1 MTIDA
6 NGWGRNPAGELAHF
20 DDAPHQ
26 TGDLLAVGI
35 HADPDLAFW
44 GWNDIWLHAPFREW
58 SIEAEIENIR
68 CPVLAVQGLD
78 HEYGTLEQIH
88 GIARRVADAKV
99 VELAGCG
106 HSPHRDQ
113 ADELIHRVTRFIG
126 DSSKVTKFIAVA
138 SAAE

>member
-6 NGWGRNPAGELAHF
+6 NGWGRNPAGELAYF
-20 DDAPHQ
+20 DDTPHQ
-26 TGDLLAVGI
+26 TGDLLAVDI

-78 HEYGTLEQIH
+78 DEYGTL
-88 GIARRVADAKV
+88 D
-99 VELAGCG
+99 
-106 HSPHRDQ
+106 
-113 ADELIHRVTRFIG
+113 
-126 DSSKVTKFIAVA
+126 
-138 SAAE
+138 